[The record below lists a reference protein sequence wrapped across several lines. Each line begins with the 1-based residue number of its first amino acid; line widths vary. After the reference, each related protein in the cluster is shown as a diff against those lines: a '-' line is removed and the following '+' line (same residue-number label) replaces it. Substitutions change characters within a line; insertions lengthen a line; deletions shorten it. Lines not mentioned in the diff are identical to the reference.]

1 MTTTTTTN
9 PNCTVFFFLASDPSD
24 PQCSTPKRKGDTYN
38 QSHLASGGGPTMHD
52 DFEMGSPTWPRTPAS
67 PVFNSHTEPTP
78 HRSSSKVC
86 HPISHTRALISP
98 TKLILNSI
106 NLQTKSD
113 SLCKLYEMD
122 DNPERRPFLD
132 KLLSFMEERRTPI
145 TACPTI
151 SKQPLDL
158 YRLYTLV
165 KERGGFL
172 EVCKVCAKRNQS
184 NRFYFCVVR
193 NDAYD

>member
-1 MTTTTTTN
+1 MIDN
-9 PNCTVFFFLASDPSD
+9 EIQYCFL
-24 PQCSTPKRKGDTYN
+24 CE
-38 QSHLASGGGPTMHD
+38 
-52 DFEMGSPTWPRTPAS
+52 F
-67 PVFNSHTEPTP
+67 
-78 HRSSSKVC
+78 
-86 HPISHTRALISP
+86 
-98 TKLILNSI
+98 
-106 NLQTKSD
+106 LQQKSD

-132 KLLSFMEERRTPI
+132 KLLSFMEERRTSI

-172 EVCKVCAKRNQS
+172 DVCKVCIDDKMS
-184 NRFYFCVVR
+184 K
-193 NDAYD
+193 